1 MIRSLS
7 SVQLSFVELTGR
19 GLPIPNRDSAAK
31 NFRGGAQ
38 TLRARGGAYFFAR
51 QDGNKIF
58 LGTGHCG
65 RHVNYLPTAC
75 ADPPSVSKAS
85 AVTRISYISY
95 IEQDKVGIFGR
106 ENK

>member
-1 MIRSLS
+1 MIRSLA
-7 SVQLSFVELTGR
+7 SVQLSFVGLT
-19 GLPIPNRDSAAK
+19 GLPIPNRDSAK

-38 TLRARGGAYFFAR
+38 TLRARSGAYFFAR

-95 IEQDKVGIFGR
+95 IEQDRVGIFGR